1 MTHRT
6 HKPRRLT
13 LRALALA
20 SCLFAV
26 HGGCVVGAR
35 QKKSGGKV
43 KPGAKLLP
51 NAPRTDSAQKPVATQ
66 LPPSILVRWQG
77 KPGVNRYRLQL
88 ATDEKFED
96 VVFDQAVEGRQYVV
110 KDLPPGNY
118 FWRVAPA
125 AAETSISYSQPE
137 RVTLGTEPKVAV
149 GSVVLPADAT
159 GWRVAT
165 GEVVKVAPANLRP
178 GGVID
183 FVGLGADGRVFA
195 VDGASGISLWT
206 SRYNTTAAG
215 QTPSP
220 KAVNFEPL
228 VVGDPLRGAYVVVA
242 TQGGVRALLGDT
254 GRETW
259 RAALEGTAASG
270 VAADLDGDGK
280 QELAVVTEGPE
291 MLYVINPLSGR
302 VLASQ
307 KLSGEAVGAPHA
319 FEAGGKRGV
328 LLGMKNGRVEFR
340 GADGQVISEAKIDE
354 DVTTAPLVTHRG
366 EMAFMAVGGN
376 SALWALS
383 VPDLKVLGAIRAEDD
398 SVRGTLASADVDGD
412 GSTEIVMVTK
422 KGRVALVST
431 DDGTV
436 RWFAEGGES
445 AASAAFADVNGD
457 GVLDVIV
464 PGAGNTFALGF
475 SGRDGSLVMRVEE
488 SGKVGEQKAGRRTR
502 SLVVTPA
509 LGGGGWLVGG
519 DPAGTGLRAVE
530 LPKGSVKTASK

>member
-6 HKPRRLT
+6 KKPHRLFLSALT
-13 LRALALA
+13 LA
-20 SCLFAV
+20 SLIFAM
-26 HGGCVVGAR
+26 HGVCVVGLS

-51 NAPRTDSAQKPVATQ
+51 NAAPTPDSAQKPVATQ

-96 VVFDQAVEGRQYVV
+96 IVFDQAVEGRQYVV

-118 FWRVAPA
+118 YWRVAPA
-125 AAETSISYSQPE
+125 AAETSITYSRPE
-137 RVTLGTEPKVAV
+137 RVSLGSEAKVEVA
-149 GSVVLPADAT
+149 SVVLPADAT

-165 GEVVKVAPANLRP
+165 GEVVKLAPANLRP
-178 GGVID
+178 GGVVD

-206 SRYNTTAAG
+206 SRYNTAAAG

-228 VVGDPLRGAYVVVA
+228 VVGDPARGAYVVVA

-259 RAALEGTAASG
+259 RASLEGAAASG
-270 VAADLDGDGK
+270 VASDLDGDGK
-280 QELAVVTEGPE
+280 QELVVITEGPE
-291 MLYVINPLSGR
+291 MFYVINPLSGR
-302 VLASQ
+302 VQASQ
-307 KLSGEAVGAPHA
+307 KLSGEVAGSPYP
-319 FEAGGKRGV
+319 FDAGGKRGV
-328 LLGMKNGRVEFR
+328 VLGMRQGRVEFR

-354 DVTTAPLVTHRG
+354 DVTTAPLVTRRG

-422 KGRVALVST
+422 KGRVALVNTS
-431 DDGTV
+431 DGTV
-436 RWFAEGGES
+436 RWFAEGGET

-464 PGAGNTFALGF
+464 PGAGSTFALGF

-488 SGKVGEQKAGRRTR
+488 SGKDVEQKSGRTR

-530 LPKGSVKTASK
+530 LPKGSVKTAS